1 VINVD
6 EEDETTAQQ
15 QQLGDENNTDQE
27 NNKRKHLLQAPTRV
41 LKAQLSLPQTSD
53 NPNRAKRRSLFK
65 RAAKLSHRS
74 ASEMAER
81 EVEKGVTPTSPEDID
96 LADFEF
102 NVQLKNVG
110 EVAAMA
116 LLKHRIQHGS
126 ITSADVPLVFRRN
139 AAILRDLKHITMC
152 HQLMKQN
159 SENRSV
165 GADSR
170 HRNSPGNRSD
180 NYFTWSASQQSL
192 KKYSFY
198 LS

>member
-1 VINVD
+1 MINVD
-6 EEDETTAQQ
+6 EEDETVAQ
-15 QQLGDENNTDQE
+15 QQLGNENNTDQD
-27 NNKRKHLLQAPTRV
+27 NKRKHLLQAPTSRV
-41 LKAQLSLPQTSD
+41 LKAQLSLPQTCD

-165 GADSR
+165 GTDSR

-198 LS
+198 LPS